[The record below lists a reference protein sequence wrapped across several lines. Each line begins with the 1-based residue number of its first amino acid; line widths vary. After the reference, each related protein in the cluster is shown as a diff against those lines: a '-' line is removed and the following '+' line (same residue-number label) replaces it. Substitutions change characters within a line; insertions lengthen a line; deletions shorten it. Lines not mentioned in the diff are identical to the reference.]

1 MSTTTEAFGLT
12 DVGRKRQH
20 NEDAMLVD
28 AELGLFVVADGMGG
42 HAAGEVAS
50 ARAVEVVKQ
59 QILANIKVVKDLA
72 KDPTQAHRAGAAALV
87 ETAVQR
93 ACAEIYKAAAADS
106 TKRGMGTTY
115 VSLLTAGSKGVIGHV
130 GDSRVYLVRQGQCHR
145 LTEDHTL
152 VAAQLKAGTLTKD
165 QAATSQYRNV
175 ITRAVGIQES
185 VQVDTLIVDLVPG
198 DMYVLCSDGL
208 HGYLADEE
216 LAPLAAAVQPKD
228 LPAKLIALANERGGK
243 DNITAVVVMVQG
255 DAAAAVEEVAEAQ
268 SRMEALR
275 KIPLFQH
282 LTYKEQT
289 AVLSIATTRTFPG
302 GRDIVSEG
310 QPGEELFIVVRGRV
324 TIEKNGVEIAELRAG
339 GHFGEMGLIDNAP
352 RSATVRSAE
361 PTRVMVITRADLMN
375 LMRRE
380 SILAVKMLWSFVQ
393 VLSDRLRA
401 TNAELSEARQE
412 LAVAQAIQPF
422 AEE

>member
-1 MSTTTEAFGLT
+1 MALTTQAFGLT

-20 NEDAMLVD
+20 NEDSMVVD
-28 AELGLFVVADGMGG
+28 ATLGLYIVADGMGG

-50 ARAVEVVKQ
+50 AKAGEVVRQ
-59 QILANIKVVKDLA
+59 VVSQHQHVLKELGR
-72 KDPTQAHRAGAAALV
+72 DPNQENRNNAAALI
-87 ETAVQR
+87 ESAIQR
-93 ACAEIYKAAAADS
+93 ACAEIYRIASADNS
-106 TKRGMGTTY
+106 KRGMGTTF
-115 VSLLTAGSKGVIGHV
+115 VCLAMAGNKGVIGHV

-152 VAAQLKAGTLTKD
+152 VSAQLKAGTITRE

-185 VQVDTLIVDLVPG
+185 VQVDTLIVDLLPG
-198 DMYVLCSDGL
+198 DTFVLCSDGL
-208 HGYLADEE
+208 HGYLQDEE
-216 LAPLAAAVQPKD
+216 VAPLSAAVPPRD
-228 LPAKLIALANERGGK
+228 LPKRFVDLANERGGK
-243 DNITAVVVMVQG
+243 DNITAVVVTLQG
-255 DAAAAVEEVAEAQ
+255 DGTVAQEAAEAQ

-275 KIPLFQH
+275 KIPLFRH

-289 AVLSIATTRTFPG
+289 AVLSIASTRTFPG
-302 GRDIVSEG
+302 GREIVVEG
-310 QPGEELFIVVRGRV
+310 QPGEELFIVIRGRV
-324 TIEKNGVEIAELRAG
+324 SIEKNGVEIAELRAG

-352 RSATVRSAE
+352 RSATVRATE
-361 PTRVMVITRADLMN
+361 PTRVMVISRADLMN
-375 LMRRE
+375 LMKRE

-401 TNAELSEARQE
+401 ANTELSEARQE

>member
-1 MSTTTEAFGLT
+1 MLTTEAFGLS

-28 AELGLFVVADGMGG
+28 SGLGLYVVADGMGG

-59 QILANIKVVKDLA
+59 HVTTNKSILKDLA
-72 KDPTQAHRAGAAALV
+72 KDASQANRAAAAALV
-87 ETAVQR
+87 EVAVQR
-93 ACAEIYKAAAADS
+93 ACNDIYKLATADS
-106 TKRGMGTTY
+106 TKRGMGTTF
-115 VSLLTAGSKGVIGHV
+115 VCLLIAGSRGVIGHV
-130 GDSRVYLVRQGQCHR
+130 GDSRVYLVRAGQCHR

-152 VAAQLKAGTLTKD
+152 IAAQLKAGTITRE
-165 QAATSQYRNV
+165 QAATSSYRNV

-185 VQVDTLIVDLVPG
+185 VQVDTLIVDLLPG
-198 DMYVLCSDGL
+198 DTFVLCSDGL
-208 HGYLADEE
+208 HGYLADDEV
-216 LAPLAAAVQPKD
+216 APLVAAVQADALPKRFVD
-228 LPAKLIALANERGGK
+228 LANERGGK
-243 DNITAVVVMVQG
+243 DNITSVVVKVSG
-255 DAAAAVEEVAEAQ
+255 DAAAVSEETAEAQ
-268 SRMEALR
+268 SRMEALK
-275 KIPLFQH
+275 KIPLFRH

-289 AVLSIATTRTFPG
+289 AVLSIATTRTFPA
-302 GRDIVSEG
+302 GREIVTEG
-310 QPGEELFIVVRGRV
+310 QPGEELFVVIRGRV
-324 TIEKNGVEIAELRAG
+324 AIEKNGVEIAELRAG

-352 RSATVRSAE
+352 RSATVRATE
-361 PTRVMVITRADLMN
+361 PTRVMVISRQDLMT
-375 LMRRE
+375 LMKRE

-401 TNAELSEARQE
+401 TNSELSEARQE